1 MTSKQP
7 AASGHPTSGM
17 PARSSLANDTRK
29 GGVTTPTDVGSAD
42 AEGVLVERARNGD
55 LRAFEALYH
64 LTAPRVISLCSRMV
78 GDRRRATELAHDAF
92 VRAWEKLASY
102 RGESSFSTWMH
113 RLTVNVVLG
122 AIRQDRRHGGVRL
135 EQEDDSL
142 ATEPPTATWCPPAD
156 VLSRIDIE
164 RAIAQLPLN
173 ARMVFVLHDVEGYRH
188 DEIAERMELAPG
200 TIRAHLHRA
209 RQLLMRALSR

>member
-1 MTSKQP
+1 MQT
-7 AASGHPTSGM
+7 
-17 PARSSLANDTRK
+17 RSSLAKVARK
-29 GGVTTPTDVGSAD
+29 GGVTTPTDVGSTD

-64 LTAPRVISLCSRMV
+64 LSSPRVMALCARMV
-78 GDRRRATELAHDAF
+78 GDRKRASDLTHDAF
-92 VRAWEKLASY
+92 VRAWEKLGSY

-122 AIRQDRRHGGVRL
+122 AIRVERRHAGVAL
-135 EQEDDSL
+135 DQDDDSVDPQPL
-142 ATEPPTATWCPPAD
+142 VGASCQPAD

-164 RAIAQLPLN
+164 RAIAGLPTN

-188 DEIAERMELAPG
+188 EEIAERMELAPG